1 MLLLDYN
8 PVFAICFLFLA
19 HGTSA
24 SLPYA
29 AGSKPHILMVL
40 VDDWGWANV
49 GYHRATPTREV
60 VTPNFD
66 RLCSEGVELDQH
78 YVHNV
83 CSPTRSS
90 LLSGRLPYHVNVDN
104 GEPNRY
110 NPKDP
115 VSGYQAIPRNM
126 TVIAQKMKEA
136 GYATHQVGKWDA
148 GMATKEHTPQGRGF
162 NTSFGYFHHDN
173 DYYKD
178 TVGSCPK
185 YGPVTDMWS
194 TDRPAIGQN
203 GTGEYEERLFEDHV
217 LNVIRNHDP
226 SQPLFLY
233 YAPHIVHAPLQV
245 PPEYENK
252 FSFIDD
258 QDRRI
263 YHAMVNF
270 LDDVVGN
277 ITEEFQ
283 KKGMWNNTLM
293 VVSADNGGP
302 EYRGGGANNYP
313 LKGGKTS
320 NWQGGVRVNAFVS
333 GGMVPEEMRGK
344 KIDQLVHVC
353 DWYATF
359 CHLAGVDPT
368 DHMAA
373 QAKLPPIDSL
383 NMWDLVSGQNMTSPR
398 VDVVLGIQNN
408 ENEEM
413 MNGWG
418 LISGDYKILVGR
430 VTNAGWTGPQYP
442 NNTNPAGGITAVEN
456 CNEGC
461 LFNIKDDPEERNN
474 LNTTMTEVLSK
485 MQEKL
490 KMYFTTFFNPDRGKT
505 DPRACETAINEYRG
519 FWGPWLP

>member
-1 MLLLDYN
+1 M
-8 PVFAICFLFLA
+8 
-19 HGTSA
+19 SA
-24 SLPYA
+24 R
-29 AGSKPHILMVL
+29 H
-40 VDDWGWANV
+40 DWGWANV
-49 GYHRATPTREV
+49 GFHRATPTKEV
-60 VTPNFD
+60 VSPNFD
-66 RLCSEGVELDQH
+66 RLCTEGVELEQH

-344 KIDQLVHVC
+344 KIDQFVHVC

-359 CHLAGVDPT
+359 CYLAGVDPT

-373 QAKLPPIDSL
+373 EAELPPIDSL

-398 VDVVLGIQNN
+398 VDIVLGIQNYGK
-408 ENEEM
+408 EETM
-413 MNGWG
+413 SGWG

-430 VTNAGWTGPQYP
+430 VSNAGWTGPQYP

-461 LFNIKDDPEERNN
+461 LFNIKEDPEERNN